1 MRQSF
6 GRDGAWGQEALA
18 EASAGLDVPAC
29 RNDRLRDITLSREL
43 GIDAALRRHRLDA
56 LLTPAGAAAKMTGKA
71 GYPVVTVPAGFTD
84 DGAPA
89 GISFI
94 GAPWSERRLI
104 ALAAACERA
113 GAPRVPPALD

>member
-6 GRDGAWGQEALA
+6 GRDGARGQEALA

-43 GIDAALRRHRLDA
+43 GIDAALRRHRHHR
-56 LLTPAGAAAKMTGKA
+56 
-71 GYPVVTVPAGFTD
+71 VAGFTD